1 MVVERNFLF
10 HLSFVSTDGRI
21 GVLSAAGSVSS
32 FRVVCKVISDFLLGS
47 LGLTELL
54 KYFGLLLGTSR
65 KGNPTALDFS
75 CANVPVTV
83 FSLSCSI
90 IRACFFCSFLHPA
103 GLFRRVLNVSLAI
116 NAPFIC
122 AAHSFQR
129 RLLVPR
135 CQAPVGAYSN
145 EFDKGGSLQPLAE
158 RLLPE

>member
-1 MVVERNFLF
+1 VFFRLKWHAEDEMVVERNFLF

-21 GVLSAAGSVSS
+21 GVLSDGAGSVSS

-47 LGLTELL
+47 LGFTELL

-65 KGNPTALDFS
+65 KGNPAALDLS
-75 CANVPVTV
+75 CSNVPVTV

-116 NAPFIC
+116 NVPFYLCC
-122 AAHSFQR
+122 AFVSATIACSTVPSAR
-129 RLLVPR
+129 R
-135 CQAPVGAYSN
+135 GI
-145 EFDKGGSLQPLAE
+145 F
-158 RLLPE
+158 